1 MSITFVAPEIYSL
14 LSNNSS
20 NYGGAEVQ
28 QYNIAKELKAHNEV
42 VKIITYGDSYNQYIN
57 KDNLFIITIARN
69 PSKFRVINLFLKS
82 YNFWYALKLCN
93 SHIYYN
99 RVPSFITFITAL
111 FSKLY
116 NKKFIFATANERHCN
131 NDICQILGKSKLFL
145 YKISLKIAY
154 KVVAQTMRQKYLLKK
169 HFNINSV
176 IIPNLVSDKLRNNKI
191 YQNKKVLW
199 IGSLSEKKRPHM
211 LIELAENNNN
221 IEFLVAGGINQKN
234 PKYSTSIINKM
245 NTMSNVEYLGPI
257 PFNSISNVYK
267 QGKILLNTSIY
278 EGFPNVFLEA
288 WINKIPVISFFDP
301 DGIISN
307 NRLGKVVYDMI
318 DLQKTIIEFINNSDL
333 INEYGE
339 KGKKYVED
347 NHLNKT
353 IIPKYKLIFN

>member
-1 MSITFVAPEIYSL
+1 MN
-14 LSNNSS
+14 NNSS

-28 QYNIAKELKAHNEV
+28 QYNIAKELRMCDNI
-42 VKIITYGDSYNQYIN
+42 VKIITYGDNYNQYIN
-57 KDNLFIITIARN
+57 KDDFYIITIPRN
-69 PSKFRVINLFLKS
+69 PSKFRLINQVVKLYS
-82 YNFWYALKLCN
+82 IWSSLKLCN
-93 SHIYYN
+93 SNIYYN

-278 EGFPNVFLEA
+278 EGFPNVFLES
-288 WINKIPVISFFDP
+288 WIRKIPVITLFDP
-301 DGIISN
+301 DRVVEKHKLGFAFDDIATLNINFPKIIQN
-307 NRLGKVVYDMI
+307 
-318 DLQKTIIEFINNSDL
+318 QTL
-333 INEYGE
+333 IKKYGE
-339 KGKKYVED
+339 NGKKYVNK
-347 NHLNKT
+347 NHLPK
-353 IIPKYKLIFN
+353 IIISHYEKLFSYN

>member
-307 NRLGKVVYDMI
+307 NRLGRVVSDMI
-318 DLQKTIIEFINNSDL
+318 DLQKTIIEFIKNVDL
-333 INEYGE
+333 INECGE
-339 KGKKYVED
+339 KGKKYVEA
-347 NHLNKT
+347 NHLTKT
-353 IIPKYKLIFN
+353 IIPKYKLLFN